1 MNEFPTIQI
10 WILSK
15 NSIKNVSH
23 DENFRVDQKQT
34 DLNLSIRDLVPLNFK
49 YDFSLGFKILLKLM
63 NLRQQHCNEE
73 NKLKIS
79 YHTIYV
85 GISVLSFL
93 LHKED
98 FIVQFFL
105 SQNLC
110 FESDLSFIVGVT
122 SRSSPSSFNSP
133 RTAAVEKDRS

>member
-10 WILSK
+10 CILSK

-23 DENFRVDQKQT
+23 DENFREDQKQT

-85 GISVLSFL
+85 EYQSSHFCCIKKTSLYSFFSHKIFVLNLTCLSL
-93 LHKED
+93 L
-98 FIVQFFL
+98 V
-105 SQNLC
+105 
-110 FESDLSFIVGVT
+110 
-122 SRSSPSSFNSP
+122 
-133 RTAAVEKDRS
+133 